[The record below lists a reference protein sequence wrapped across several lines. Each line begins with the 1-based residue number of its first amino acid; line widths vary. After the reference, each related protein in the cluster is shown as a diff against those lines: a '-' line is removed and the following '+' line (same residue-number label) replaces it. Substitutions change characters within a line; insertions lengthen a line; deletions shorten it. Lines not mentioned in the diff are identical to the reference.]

1 MPLTN
6 YKVGDRV
13 RIKQT
18 GHTGTVTE
26 VREHAPSGRGGGRAE
41 TRKPR
46 SARGSRRPCP
56 LRAASGDP
64 ITSDPDHPATASGW

>member
-13 RIKQT
+13 RIKQN

-26 VREHAPSGRGGGRAE
+26 VREHAPSGRGGYYIVQVVVRVDGGAD
-41 TRKPR
+41 
-46 SARGSRRPCP
+46 ACP
-56 LRAASGDP
+56 FNEVELEQ
-64 ITSDPDHPATASGW
+64 IT